1 MGGILVETVDAV
13 TTLRL
18 NDPPRNAI
26 GVAQVEA
33 LEAILPE
40 LAVERASRVL
50 VICGAGNAHFS
61 VGANLK
67 EGARAVETG
76 VKEFVGRRSRLFS
89 AIETFE
95 KPVIAAIRGY
105 CLGGGL
111 ELAMACHF
119 RIADSTAR
127 FGLPEVN
134 LGAAPMWGGVNRLMR
149 LVGRAQALDLVL
161 RGIRI
166 DGERAQTL
174 GLINELVDV
183 KALEQRVDSFAREL
197 AEKPPLAVAAMLRV
211 INQGADRLLS
221 DALEYELEEFSKL
234 GGTKDNIEGVR
245 AFFEKRK
252 PHFTGE

>member
-1 MGGILVETVDAV
+1 MDAILVETIDAV

-18 NDPPRNAI
+18 NDPPHNAI
-26 GVAQVEA
+26 GIAQGEA
-33 LEAILPE
+33 LEAVLPE
-40 LAVERASRVL
+40 LAGERATRAL
-50 VICGAGNAHFS
+50 VICGAGDTHFS
-61 VGANLK
+61 VGANLR
-67 EGARAVETG
+67 EGAHAVEAG

-89 AIETFE
+89 AIEAFE

-119 RIADSTAR
+119 RLADSTAR

-134 LGAAPMWGGVNRLMR
+134 LGAAPMWGGVNRLLR
-149 LVGRAQALDLVL
+149 LVGRAQTLDLAL

-166 DGERAQTL
+166 DGHRAQTI
-174 GLINELVDV
+174 GLIHELVDV
-183 KALEQRVDSFAREL
+183 EAFGQRVNSFAREL

-211 INQGADRLLS
+211 TNHGADRLLS
-221 DALEYELEEFSKL
+221 DALEYELDEFSKL

-252 PHFTGE
+252 PHFSGE

>member
-1 MGGILVETVDAV
+1 MDAILVETVDAV

-18 NDPPRNAI
+18 NDPPHNAI
-26 GVAQVEA
+26 GVAHVEA
-33 LEAILPE
+33 LEGLLPE
-40 LAVERASRVL
+40 LAGDRDVRAL
-50 VICGAGNAHFS
+50 VICGAGNSNFS

-76 VKEFVGRRSRLFS
+76 VKEFVGRRLRLFS
-89 AIETFE
+89 AIEEFE

-119 RIADSTAR
+119 RIADFTAR
-127 FGLPEVN
+127 LGLPEVD
-134 LGAAPMWGGVNRLMR
+134 LGAAPMWGGVNRLLR
-149 LVGRAQALDLVL
+149 LVGRAQTLDLVL

-166 DGERAQTL
+166 DGVRAQTI
-174 GLINELVDV
+174 GLIHELVEV
-183 KALEQRVDSFAREL
+183 KAFDTRVNSFAREL

-211 INQGADRLLS
+211 TKQGADRLLC
-221 DALEYELEEFSKL
+221 DALEYELDEFSKL